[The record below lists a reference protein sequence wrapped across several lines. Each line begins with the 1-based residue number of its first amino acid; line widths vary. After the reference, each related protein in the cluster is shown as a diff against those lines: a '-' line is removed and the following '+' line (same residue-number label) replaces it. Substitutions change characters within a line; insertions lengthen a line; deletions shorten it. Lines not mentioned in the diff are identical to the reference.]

1 LFINDGKDWNLILIN
16 YLVKLGNPVRN
27 ATSASLI
34 IIASIAMYKWT
45 ITPQSSYLS
54 AAKGYELAMNKV
66 VEQKTMISTRI
77 AARKKKLQKLQ
88 ESSSLIET
96 ALFTGSQA
104 KEFFSDLQVIAE
116 QAGCVVQ
123 STNFVAEKAR
133 SEKNRLGIET
143 KSADI
148 SVMGVYQ
155 NIENLIGRLQARD
168 QKVWIDSIRMR
179 TVDQNS
185 DTIICDL
192 TVTICHLKERQIL

>member
-1 LFINDGKDWNLILIN
+1 MIN
-16 YLVKLGNPVRN
+16 YLVKLGNPARN
-27 ATSASLI
+27 ATSATLI
-34 IIASIAMYKWT
+34 IIAFVAMYKWT

-54 AAKGYELAMNKV
+54 AAKGYEFAMNKV
-66 VEQKTMISTRI
+66 IEQNTMITTRV
-77 AARKKKLQKLQ
+77 AARKRKLQELQ
-88 ESSSLIET
+88 ESSSQLQS
-96 ALFTGSQA
+96 ALFTDSQA

-123 STNFVAEKAR
+123 STNFVTEKAR
-133 SEKNRLGIET
+133 SEDNHLGIET

-155 NIENLIGRLQARD
+155 NIENLVGRLQTRD

-192 TVTICHLKERQIL
+192 TVTICHTKERQIL

>member
-1 LFINDGKDWNLILIN
+1 MLIN
-16 YLVKLGNPVRN
+16 YLVKLGNPARN

-34 IIASIAMYKWT
+34 IIVSVAMYKWT

-54 AAKGYELAMNKV
+54 AAKGYESAMNKV
-66 VEQKTMISTRI
+66 FEQNTMFTTQLE
-77 AARKKKLQKLQ
+77 ARKKKLQELQ
-88 ESSSLIET
+88 ESSFQLQSV
-96 ALFTGSQA
+96 LFTGSQA

-116 QAGCVVQ
+116 QAGCIVQ
-123 STNFVAEKAR
+123 STNFVTEKAR
-133 SEKNRLGIET
+133 SENNHLGIET

-155 NIENLIGRLQARD
+155 NIENLVGRLQTRD

-179 TVDQNS
+179 AVDQNS

-192 TVTICHLKERQIL
+192 TVTICYIKERHIL

>member
-1 LFINDGKDWNLILIN
+1 MLIN
-16 YLVKLGNPVRN
+16 YLVKLGNPARN

-34 IIASIAMYKWT
+34 IIASVAMYKWT

-54 AAKGYELAMNKV
+54 AAKGYESAMNKV
-66 VEQKTMISTRI
+66 IEQNTMITTRV
-77 AARKKKLQKLQ
+77 AARKRKLQELQ
-88 ESSSLIET
+88 ESSSQLQS

-123 STNFVAEKAR
+123 STNFVTEKAR
-133 SEKNRLGIET
+133 SEKNHLGIET

-155 NIENLIGRLQARD
+155 DIEKLVGRLQARD
-168 QKVWIDSIRMR
+168 QKVWIDFIRMH

-192 TVTICHLKERQIL
+192 TVTICHIKERQIL

>member
-1 LFINDGKDWNLILIN
+1 MIN
-16 YLVKLGNPVRN
+16 YLVKLGNPARN
-27 ATSASLI
+27 ATSATLI
-34 IIASIAMYKWT
+34 IIAFVAMYKWT

-54 AAKGYELAMNKV
+54 AAKGYEFAMNKV
-66 VEQKTMISTRI
+66 IEQNTMITTRV
-77 AARKKKLQKLQ
+77 AARKRKLQELQ
-88 ESSSLIET
+88 ESSSQLQI
-96 ALFTGSQA
+96 ALFTDSQA

-123 STNFVAEKAR
+123 STNFVTEKAR
-133 SEKNRLGIET
+133 SEDNHLGIET

-155 NIENLIGRLQARD
+155 NIENLVGRLQTRD

-192 TVTICHLKERQIL
+192 TVTICHTKERQIL